1 MIKIQDLTTTEKLF
15 ILFIGNKQK
24 YKPCSYMFDYNY
36 KRLFGKFEKDGYV
49 TAAISCDDN
58 DSLTSEGQY
67 LYDEIEKSASELSE
81 LQVKI
86 LDFLS
91 EYDGD
96 CHNIRKECKD
106 LKYNTSEELAEAFV
120 LLRSYELV
128 IYFERPNDEGNVTW
142 LSITDKG
149 RIAVRELH
157 NIKNDNHQNGN
168 MQTTPSTG
176 MPYVKLSSKRNSKI
190 NLIRLVWSLCQMG
203 MFVDE
208 KEKKVDDKT
217 VFELLGKAFNVNLS
231 YYSNNLSQSMKNDS
245 NQAIENL
252 FDVIREKANQE
263 DFVQFIDAMK
273 SKLIE
278 TFVQK
283 NTIQNM

>member
-15 ILFIGNKQK
+15 ILYIGNKQK

-58 DSLTSEGQY
+58 DSLTSEGQH

-91 EYDGD
+91 EYDED

-106 LKYNTSEELAEAFV
+106 LKYNTSEELTEAFV

-149 RIAVRELH
+149 RIALRELH

-176 MPYVKLSSKRNSKI
+176 VPYVKLSSKRNSKI

-263 DFVQFIDAMK
+263 DFVQFIDEMK